1 VIVEDAAHPR
11 AAIYARVSTEDQIK
25 GTSLD
30 GQVERCRRAADAAGW
45 HVVEEF
51 VDGGVSGALSSRPR
65 LDALVRLVE
74 DGSLDVVAITKL
86 DRIARSLRHLLDL
99 LELLERHHVTL
110 VALDDPLDPSTAS
123 GRAMVQLR
131 GVFAELERQLIRER
145 TSEGQRSRVAAGG
158 WPGGPA
164 PYGYK
169 AVDNPLGPGRVLV
182 VDEAEAAVVRL
193 AYKLIA
199 RDGYTT
205 GQAAT
210 ELQRLGTRPRHATH
224 WTHWNLRRLLL
235 DGRGLSGQWPWKRS
249 GRLGHDESD
258 EVLVSIPPVLEPVE
272 HEELLVVLATTST
285 QPVKWRSYL
294 LRGLIV
300 SPHGKRMQGIPG
312 HHNQRWYQCPHRIKA
327 QRPPGTAACECGRLH
342 AATVESAVWDH
353 VQGLLTDPAALE
365 LLAAE
370 FEGQRRGHAR
380 RERDGL
386 ARLDNRISSL
396 EDQIAEEYAAL
407 RDEGFAPATAR
418 AAIRKLDTSLVVLRR
433 QRDEMLRFRG
443 KNLAAA
449 GLSARLRALASQ
461 AQDVLQTADETLQRT
476 VLELLEVRVEVV
488 GWEACTACRG
498 NGLLARS
505 GPRRRHVARDDDR
518 RGEQLICPDCLRT
531 RRVPVLRI
539 AGQVPE
545 LLLATIGSGGEEP
558 KLTQVAGLVM
568 PFEADIRVA

>member
-1 VIVEDAAHPR
+1 
-11 AAIYARVSTEDQIK
+11 
-25 GTSLD
+25 
-30 GQVERCRRAADAAGW
+30 
-45 HVVEEF
+45 
-51 VDGGVSGALSSRPR
+51 
-65 LDALVRLVE
+65 
-74 DGSLDVVAITKL
+74 
-86 DRIARSLRHLLDL
+86 
-99 LELLERHHVTL
+99 
-110 VALDDPLDPSTAS
+110 
-123 GRAMVQLR
+123 
-131 GVFAELERQLIRER
+131 
-145 TSEGQRSRVAAGG
+145 
-158 WPGGPA
+158 
-164 PYGYK
+164 
-169 AVDNPLGPGRVLV
+169 
-182 VDEAEAAVVRL
+182 
-193 AYKLIA
+193 
-199 RDGYTT
+199 
-205 GQAAT
+205 
-210 ELQRLGTRPRHATH
+210 
-224 WTHWNLRRLLL
+224 
-235 DGRGLSGQWPWKRS
+235 
-249 GRLGHDESD
+249 
-258 EVLVSIPPVLEPVE
+258 
-272 HEELLVVLATTST
+272 
-285 QPVKWRSYL
+285 
-294 LRGLIV
+294 
-300 SPHGKRMQGIPG
+300 
-312 HHNQRWYQCPHRIKA
+312 
-327 QRPPGTAACECGRLH
+327 
-342 AATVESAVWDH
+342 

-386 ARLDNRISSL
+386 AKLDNRISIL

-433 QRDEMLRFRG
+433 QRDEMLLFRG

-461 AQDVLQTADETLQRT
+461 AQDVLQTADETMQRT

-545 LLLATIGSGGEEP
+545 LLLATFDSRGEEP
-558 KLTQVAGLVM
+558 KLTQVTGLVM